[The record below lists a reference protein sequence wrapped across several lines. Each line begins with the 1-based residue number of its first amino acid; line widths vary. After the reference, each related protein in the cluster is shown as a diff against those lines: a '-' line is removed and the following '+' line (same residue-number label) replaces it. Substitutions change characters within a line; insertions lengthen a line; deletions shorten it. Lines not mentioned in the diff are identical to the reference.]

1 MPGAQPTI
9 LIQGLAVDGTCYNYA
24 KTAFHGTSDVPVCQ
38 PENRG
43 RRTPYPP
50 RYCPVPTLD
59 FLVKDAIKKG
69 ADSKGVC
76 VGGGKDLSQ
85 ERSPIVRFSPLTARN
100 LVHPGGVGRRR
111 GEMIAVIG
119 PGVSAA
125 ASADVIPPERSP
137 RVSLQ
142 VPSRALCLRGAG
154 DSRTNADP

>member
-1 MPGAQPTI
+1 
-9 LIQGLAVDGTCYNYA
+9 
-24 KTAFHGTSDVPVCQ
+24 
-38 PENRG
+38 
-43 RRTPYPP
+43 
-50 RYCPVPTLD
+50 VPTLD